1 MTPSKALNR
10 GVYNFNN
17 GADKYLVRPVAK
29 GYAAVMP
36 RPARIGVNNFFSNF
50 IDANA
55 SLNAFL
61 QGRVDYGFGNLTRVV
76 VNSTLGIF
84 GLFDVATRLNI
95 PQYRTDFG
103 HTLAIWGFESGP
115 FVYVAFFGPQ
125 NHALQFRYDVRRICL
140 NPPGKLAARKPSGD
154 CVLSRLLT

>member
-1 MTPSKALNR
+1 MLRLIISLAVLMTLLASPAQAEDDPFEGFNR

-55 SLNAFL
+55 SLCLPAGA
-61 QGRVDYGFGNLTRVV
+61 GRLWVWQLTRVV
-76 VNSTLGIF
+76 VNST
-84 GLFDVATRLNI
+84 R
-95 PQYRTDFG
+95 Y
-103 HTLAIWGFESGP
+103 
-115 FVYVAFFGPQ
+115 
-125 NHALQFRYDVRRICL
+125 FRPV
-140 NPPGKLAARKPSGD
+140 
-154 CVLSRLLT
+154 